1 MKNSDVSILDLVS
14 IGKRLVF
21 ALDSGKYDGITADMV
36 EEKIKRGE
44 IVEYL
49 NEVLGVNMF
58 SVLQAKGKAMQE
70 LKEYFER
77 AISDIR
83 VPNRGLCTLL
93 WMVLEAMTPVN
104 ERGELIQRPLS

>member
-21 ALDSGKYDGITADMV
+21 ALDSGKYDGITADLV

-49 NEVLGVNMF
+49 NGLLGVNMF

-70 LKEYFER
+70 LNEYFER
-77 AISDIR
+77 AINDIR
-83 VPNRGLCTLL
+83 VSNRGLCTLL
-93 WMVLEAMTPVN
+93 WMVLEAITPVN
-104 ERGELIQRPLS
+104 EHGEVSQRPLI